1 MVAWLEKHQIWMY
14 LFALAIG
21 GVLGLSAPG
30 VGAPLETAINPVL
43 GLLLYA
49 TFLMVPLA
57 RLGQG
62 FKDFRFL
69 GALMVVNFVVVP
81 VVVFLLTRFIAGD
94 QVLLVGVLFV
104 LLAPCIDYVIVFT
117 HFAGG
122 ASERL
127 LSATPLL
134 MIGQMFLLP
143 VYLWLFVGTEFVRS
157 VDFAP
162 FLEAFGLLIVAPLC
176 AAGLTQFAA
185 ARTSWGKK
193 LADGVSAAMV
203 PLMMAT
209 LAIIVASQIFKVTH
223 QLGKL
228 VVVVPLYVA
237 FAMIMIAAGAVVSRA
252 AGLGITSQ
260 RAVVFSAVTRN
271 SLVVLPLVLALP
283 AQFELAPLVVVT
295 QTLVELCIMLVMIWA
310 LPRILKPQVALGARS
325 QDSLRLLND

>member
-1 MVAWLEKHQIWMY
+1 MVAGLEKHQIWMY
-14 LFALAIG
+14 LAALAVGAAI
-21 GVLGLSAPG
+21 GLSMPQIG
-30 VGAPLETAINPVL
+30 VPLEIAINPAL

-49 TFLMVPLA
+49 TFLMVPMA
-57 RLGQG
+57 RIGQG

-69 GALMVVNFVVVP
+69 GVLALLNFVLVP
-81 VVVFLLTRFIAGD
+81 IVVFVLTRFIAGD
-94 QVLLVGVLFV
+94 QVLLLGVLFV

-134 MIGQMFLLP
+134 MIGQMLLLP
-143 VYLWLFVGTEFVRS
+143 VYLWLFVGTEFIHS

-209 LAIIVASQIFKVTH
+209 LAIIVASQILKVSH

-252 AGLGITSQ
+252 AGLGIASQ

-310 LPRILKPQVALGARS
+310 LPRILKPQAALRVQPQGS
-325 QDSLRLLND
+325 